1 MIVII
6 MESGFTQ
13 HHSKGLFTFYREQDD
28 HPRKGKGY
36 LKSSLAIKEPQ
47 QKRHHVSLSSYDAIK
62 SKDHVQALKDE
73 NTKKKKP
80 HSQRYQ

>member
-1 MIVII
+1 VIVII

-28 HPRKGKGY
+28 PRKGKDH

-47 QKRHHVSLSSYDAIK
+47 QKRHHVSLSSYDAKK
-62 SKDHVQALKDE
+62 SKDHIPAPKE
-73 NTKKKKP
+73 TRPRKKKP